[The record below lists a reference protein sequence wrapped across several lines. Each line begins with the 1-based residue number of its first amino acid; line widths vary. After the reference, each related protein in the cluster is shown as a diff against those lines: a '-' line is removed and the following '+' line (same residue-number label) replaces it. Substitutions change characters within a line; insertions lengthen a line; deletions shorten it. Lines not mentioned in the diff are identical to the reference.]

1 MERTESMTKFFVAH
15 EDKIAEAACQIAV
28 NATTQGTIIG
38 VALTEAQ
45 QKEAALAGVR
55 VLLETME
62 QVSLSFAPP
71 RSSDQGAGEA

>member
-1 MERTESMTKFFVAH
+1 MKRTESMTKFFTAH

-28 NATTQGTIIG
+28 NATTQGAILG
-38 VALTEAQ
+38 VPLTEAQ

-71 RSSDQGAGEA
+71 RSSD